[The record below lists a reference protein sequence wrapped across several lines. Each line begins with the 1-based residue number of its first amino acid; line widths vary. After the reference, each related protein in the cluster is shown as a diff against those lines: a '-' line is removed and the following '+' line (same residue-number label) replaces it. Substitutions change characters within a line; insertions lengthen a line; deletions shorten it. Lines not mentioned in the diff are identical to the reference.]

1 MTNTPMPDALEFG
14 PMTLHQ
20 PLEGDIPP
28 ESVKVFMPASDGGM
42 ECIGFLYTD
51 SSMDGWAASQNLRE
65 RLHAGK
71 LAAVAGLASLKQH
84 LQALYKTRGATN
96 RRLTDSI
103 NAVYDRGQEL
113 ENQARQAGNTRTRD
127 CMFTLKLCLDSYRAI
142 LEFGPDEE
150 EIRR

>member
-1 MTNTPMPDALEFG
+1 MNTPIPDALEFG

-28 ESVKVFMPASDGGM
+28 ESVKVFMPAPDGGI

-65 RLHAGK
+65 TLRAGK
-71 LAAVAGLASLKQH
+71 LGTVDDLASLKQH
-84 LQALYKTRGATN
+84 LQALYQTRGATN
-96 RRLTDSI
+96 RRLTGSI
-103 NAVYDRGQEL
+103 NIVYDRAHEL
-113 ENQARQAGNTRTRD
+113 ETQARQAGNTRIRD
-127 CMFTLKLCLDSYRAI
+127 CLFNLKLCLDSCRAI
-142 LEFGPDEE
+142 LELGPDEE